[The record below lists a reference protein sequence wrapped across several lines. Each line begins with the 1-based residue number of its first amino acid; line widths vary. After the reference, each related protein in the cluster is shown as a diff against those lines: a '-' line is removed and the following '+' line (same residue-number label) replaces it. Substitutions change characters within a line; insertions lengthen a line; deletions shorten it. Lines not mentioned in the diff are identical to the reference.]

1 MVGFLHLVIEWI
13 LTSTEGLL
21 TLFSLFYAKVKCDNG
36 ISLSLKQENF
46 KMTLSIENSGSN
58 TGNCF
63 PGDERAERQTGR
75 GGCGNLMISSKGPRG
90 GRLPKPNSQHYLEE
104 LKTMGDLSIENERG
118 GRDSVTDRAMLPE
131 SERWGEIPWPFLFTL
146 PLTSCQC
153 LSLAKPKWESA
164 DTRAWE
170 AQPAQIAPPSHPHIQ

>member
-1 MVGFLHLVIEWI
+1 MIEWI

-36 ISLSLKQENF
+36 ISLSLKQENL

-75 GGCGNLMISSKGPRG
+75 GGCGNLMISSKGPREEEG
-90 GRLPKPNSQHYLEE
+90 YRSPTASITWRNLKPWEIYPLRTRGVEETQSLTEPCCLSQRDGEKYP
-104 LKTMGDLSIENERG
+104 GLS
-118 GRDSVTDRAMLPE
+118 S
-131 SERWGEIPWPFLFTL
+131 SPFL
-146 PLTSCQC
+146 
-153 LSLAKPKWESA
+153 
-164 DTRAWE
+164 
-170 AQPAQIAPPSHPHIQ
+170 